1 MAQGNQV
8 AELLFRHDTPTY
20 IAAQLRDFNAFLKL
34 DGIPSRAYQELHG
47 YPPTPQVTDE
57 MDREK
62 GLWDLVFCSMQDHGL
77 GFHVNGRT
85 PNPYGPILLILDPNW
100 LRGLSDV
107 EIALLSGGHKRFD
120 RSQHGLPPGR
130 YEELFLEP
138 ESTKPEVASR
148 LLLQSRFGE
157 EVAISNPEISARL
170 PAGKIAWRHVRRALV
185 DPYTLGSL
193 DLVEECRRLVN
204 SHRLEFTVDARPIPE
219 KRMFSELAQA
229 VASGCTSSLEL
240 ARYRWKTAELQIWA
254 NSLHTSS
261 WAYQADRWT
270 DYLRNGTLQV
280 MGD

>member
-1 MAQGNQV
+1 MLRGNQI

-20 IAAQLRDFNAFLKL
+20 IAAQLREFNAFLKL
-34 DGIPSRAYQELHG
+34 DGISSRAYQELHG

-77 GFHVNGRT
+77 SFHVTGRT
-85 PNPYGPILLILDPNW
+85 PNPYGPILLTLDPNW
-100 LRGLSDV
+100 MRGLSDV

-130 YEELFLEP
+130 FKELFLEP

-148 LLLQSRFGE
+148 RLLQSRFGE
-157 EVAISNPEISARL
+157 EVAISNPEISAHL
-170 PAGKIAWRHVRRALV
+170 PEGKIAWSHVRRALV
-185 DPYTLGSL
+185 DPYTLGPL

-204 SHRLEFTVDARPIPE
+204 SHRLEFTVDARPIPD

-240 ARYRWKTAELQIWA
+240 ARYPWKTAELQIWA

-280 MGD
+280 LGD

>member
-1 MAQGNQV
+1 MLRGNQI

-20 IAAQLRDFNAFLKL
+20 IAAQLREFNAFLKL
-34 DGIPSRAYQELHG
+34 DGIPSRGYQELQG
-47 YPPTPQVTDE
+47 YAPTPQVTDE

-62 GLWDLVFCSMQDHGL
+62 GLWDLVFCSMQDLGR
-77 GFHVNGRT
+77 GFHTNGRT
-85 PNPYGPILLILDPNW
+85 PNPYGPILLILEPNW

-107 EIALLSGGHKRFD
+107 EIALLSGGNKKFD

-130 YEELFLEP
+130 FEELFLEP

-157 EVAISNPEISARL
+157 EVAVSNPEISAYL
-170 PAGKIAWRHVRRALV
+170 PEGKIAWSHVRRALV
-185 DPYTLGSL
+185 DPYTLGST
-193 DLVEECRRLVN
+193 DLVEECRTLVK
-204 SHRLEFTVDARPIPE
+204 SHKLGFTVDARPIPD
-219 KRMFSELAQA
+219 KRVFSELAQA

-240 ARYRWKTAELQIWA
+240 SRYRWQAPELQGWA
-254 NSLHTSS
+254 NSLHTSP

-270 DYLRNGTLQV
+270 DYLRTGTLQV